1 MWCVSIVD
9 PFFVSVNTKI
19 EFKVVL
25 MRIEN
30 AVASEVL
37 ERILS
42 SYGFTMQKE
51 LAEKLEISSSNVG
64 GWLLRG
70 QVPGTVIVRC
80 ALDTGADVT
89 WLVTGK
95 FANSNI
101 EIGKSTL
108 RGKALYERIQAAGG
122 KPVLRRMLDAYG
134 FRTQKELGDF
144 LDISTATISTWVR
157 REYFPGDA
165 VVACALD
172 TGVSLLWLATGQG
185 NPGNLNLTPKEI
197 TSVTLPRWSISTG
210 DLIKVGSWV
219 CDPSLVSEPSKCV
232 GIVDKN
238 ETSWIV
244 DFSNYNLGNGKYL
257 LNVDGVYD
265 VYVTSRIPGN
275 KIKVSTEVI
284 EFECDAG
291 AIICSGKVLKT
302 IASE

>member
-1 MWCVSIVD
+1 
-9 PFFVSVNTKI
+9 
-19 EFKVVL
+19 

-101 EIGKSTL
+101 EVGKSTL
-108 RGKALYERIQAAGG
+108 RGKALYEKIQAAGG

-185 NPGNLNLTPKEI
+185 NPGNPDAVSYEPSFT
-197 TSVTLPRWSISTG
+197 TLKRWSVASGELIPTG
-210 DLIKVGSWV
+210 EWI
-219 CDPSLVSEPSKCV
+219 CDPSFTPESTSELGYVQKS
-232 GIVDKN
+232 N
-238 ETSWIV
+238 NSWLV
-244 DFSNYNLGNGKYL
+244 DFGKKTLGNGSWL
-257 LNVDGVYD
+257 LDIDGSCDIYTVAILPGK
-265 VYVTSRIPGN
+265 RINITG
-275 KIKVSTEVI
+275 ITIS
-284 EFECDAG
+284 FECDIDKVNPLG
-291 AIICSGKVLKT
+291 AVIMEIKKLY
-302 IASE
+302 

>member
-1 MWCVSIVD
+1 MWCVFIVD

-80 ALDTGADVT
+80 ALDPGADVT

-101 EIGKSTL
+101 EVGKSTL
-108 RGKALYERIQAAGG
+108 RGKALYEKIQAAGG

-185 NPGNLNLTPKEI
+185 NPGNPGVVSSEQTFCSI
-197 TSVTLPRWSISTG
+197 PRVSISSGT
-210 DLIKVGSWV
+210 LKNIGSWI
-219 CDPSLVSEPSKCV
+219 CDQSFIPTDGTSLQLVER
-232 GIVDKN
+232 GND
-238 ETSWIV
+238 SWLI
-244 DFSNYNLGNGKYL
+244 DFGEMIIGNGMWL
-257 LNVDGVYD
+257 LSIDGVHDIYS
-265 VYVTSRIPGN
+265 VARIPGS
-275 KIKVSTEVI
+275 KIVVSNEDYN
-284 EFECDAG
+284 FECSVEDVLC
-291 AIICSGKVLKT
+291 IGKVKKT
-302 IASE
+302 IISF

>member
-1 MWCVSIVD
+1 MWYVFIEYL
-9 PFFVSVNTKI
+9 FFVFVNTKI

-70 QVPGTVIVRC
+70 RVPGTVIVRC

-101 EIGKSTL
+101 DIGKSTL
-108 RGKALYERIQAAGG
+108 RGKALYEKIQAAGG

-185 NPGNLNLTPKEI
+185 NPGNPDAVSYEQTFSSI
-197 TSVTLPRWSISTG
+197 PRISIASG
-210 DLIKVGSWV
+210 ELVEVGSWI
-219 CDPSLVSEPSKCV
+219 CDPSFIPVDVSSARLVERNNSA
-232 GIVDKN
+232 
-238 ETSWIV
+238 WLV
-244 DFSNYNLGNGKYL
+244 DFGQIVIGNGKWL
-257 LNVDGVYD
+257 LSIDGVHEIYS
-265 VYVTSRIPGN
+265 VARIPGK
-275 KIKVSTEVI
+275 KIIVSNSHYN
-284 EFECDAG
+284 FECSVENVL
-291 AIICSGKVLKT
+291 CLGKVRKVIQL
-302 IASE
+302 E

>member
-1 MWCVSIVD
+1 
-9 PFFVSVNTKI
+9 
-19 EFKVVL
+19 

-101 EIGKSTL
+101 EVGKSTL
-108 RGKALYERIQAAGG
+108 RGKALYEKIQAAGG

-185 NPGNLNLTPKEI
+185 NPGNPDATFYESACI
-197 TSVTLPRWSISTG
+197 TLSRMKISVG
-210 DLIKVGSWV
+210 A
-219 CDPSLVSEPSKCV
+219 LVEMS
-232 GIVDKN
+232 
-238 ETSWIV
+238 SWIADRSFLPEDYQNLCFIEGEEEAWLV
-244 DFSNYNLGNGKYL
+244 DFDSQHLSNGRWLISI
-257 LNVDGVYD
+257 DGLHDVYD
-265 VYVTSRIPGN
+265 VVRMPSS
-275 KIKVSTEVI
+275 KILLKRKGS
-284 EFECDAG
+284 EFECL
-291 AIICSGKVLKT
+291 ISEVICKGKVRKT
-302 IASE
+302 ITIN

>member
-9 PFFVSVNTKI
+9 SFFVSMNTKI
-19 EFKVVL
+19 ELKVVL

-101 EIGKSTL
+101 EVGKSTL
-108 RGKALYERIQAAGG
+108 RGKALYEKIQAAGG

-185 NPGNLNLTPKEI
+185 HPGNPDAVSYEPSFT
-197 TSVTLPRWSISTG
+197 TLKRWSIASG
-210 DLIKVGSWV
+210 ELIRAGEWI
-219 CDPSLVSEPSKCV
+219 CDPSFTPESTSELGYVQKS
-232 GIVDKN
+232 N
-238 ETSWIV
+238 NSWLV
-244 DFSNYNLGNGKYL
+244 DFGKKTLGNG
-257 LNVDGVYD
+257 
-265 VYVTSRIPGN
+265 S
-275 KIKVSTEVI
+275 
-284 EFECDAG
+284 
-291 AIICSGKVLKT
+291 
-302 IASE
+302 

>member
-1 MWCVSIVD
+1 MWCASIVD

-19 EFKVVL
+19 EFEVVL

-80 ALDTGADVT
+80 ALDTGADVS

-95 FANSNI
+95 FANSNF

-108 RGKALYERIQAAGG
+108 HGKALYEKIQAAGG

-185 NPGNLNLTPKEI
+185 SPGNLDAVSYEPTFV
-197 TSVTLPRWSISTG
+197 SLPRISISSG
-210 DLIKVGSWV
+210 KLIDIGR
-219 CDPSLVSEPSKCV
+219 
-232 GIVDKN
+232 
-238 ETSWIV
+238 WIV
-244 DFSNYNLGNGKYL
+244 DPSFVPEGEKSIHFVERGYDAWLISFNRHEIANGKWL
-257 LNVDGVYD
+257 LNIDGIHDIYSI
-265 VYVTSRIPGN
+265 SRLPGN
-275 KIKVSTEVI
+275 KISVLGDGGKFDCHVSDVHCVGEVI
-284 EFECDAG
+284 
-291 AIICSGKVLKT
+291 KT
-302 IASE
+302 IIGK

>member
-1 MWCVSIVD
+1 
-9 PFFVSVNTKI
+9 
-19 EFKVVL
+19 

-101 EIGKSTL
+101 EVGKSTL
-108 RGKALYERIQAAGG
+108 HGKALYEKIQAAGG

-185 NPGNLNLTPKEI
+185 NPGNPDAVSYEPVFVALRRVTI
-197 TSVTLPRWSISTG
+197 TSGRLTEEGQWIA
-210 DLIKVGSWV
+210 
-219 CDPSLVSEPSKCV
+219 DPSFIPE
-232 GIVDKN
+232 N
-238 ETSWIV
+238 EKSLRFVERGSDAWLIAFDRNTI
-244 DFSNYNLGNGKYL
+244 GNGKWL
-257 LNVDGVYD
+257 LNIDGVHDIYS
-265 VYVTSRIPGN
+265 VSRIPGN
-275 KIKVSTEVI
+275 KIKVSGASS
-284 EFECDAG
+284 EFECFASDVECIG
-291 AIICSGKVLKT
+291 EVIKT
-302 IASE
+302 ISSN